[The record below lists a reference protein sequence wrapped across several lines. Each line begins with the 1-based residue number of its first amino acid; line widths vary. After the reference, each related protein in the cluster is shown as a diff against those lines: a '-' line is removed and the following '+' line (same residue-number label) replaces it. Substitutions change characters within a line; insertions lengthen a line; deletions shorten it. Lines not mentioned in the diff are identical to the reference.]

1 MPSKHRLRQLRQY
14 ERTYQVPM
22 LTRSPNIS
30 ENIDIYDQFQSPA
43 CVIEVFETQRSS
55 TESERIAQ
63 KSQTDRQ
70 SLEPAIRRESS
81 EHLADAGQQGL
92 YWLIWAVVLAGLAL
106 RIFGS

>member
-1 MPSKHRLRQLRQY
+1 MTTNSSPIPAVGHQPNLY
-14 ERTYQVPM
+14 EVA
-22 LTRSPNIS
+22 
-30 ENIDIYDQFQSPA
+30 PA

-81 EHLADAGQQGL
+81 KHLADAGQQGL

>member
-1 MPSKHRLRQLRQY
+1 MTTNSSSIPAVDHQANLN
-14 ERTYQVPM
+14 EVA
-22 LTRSPNIS
+22 
-30 ENIDIYDQFQSPA
+30 PA
-43 CVIEVFETQRSS
+43 CVIEVFEAQRSS

-81 EHLADAGQQGL
+81 EHLDDAGQQGL

>member
-1 MPSKHRLRQLRQY
+1 MTTNS
-14 ERTYQVPM
+14 
-22 LTRSPNIS
+22 SPIPTVGHQPNLN
-30 ENIDIYDQFQSPA
+30 EVAPA
-43 CVIEVFETQRSS
+43 RVIEVFETQRSS

-81 EHLADAGQQGL
+81 EHLDDAGQQGL

>member
-1 MPSKHRLRQLRQY
+1 MTTNS
-14 ERTYQVPM
+14 
-22 LTRSPNIS
+22 SPTPAVGHQPNLN
-30 ENIDIYDQFQSPA
+30 EVAPA
-43 CVIEVFETQRSS
+43 CVIEVFEIQRSS
-55 TESERIAQ
+55 TEFERIAQ

-81 EHLADAGQQGL
+81 EQLADAGQQGL